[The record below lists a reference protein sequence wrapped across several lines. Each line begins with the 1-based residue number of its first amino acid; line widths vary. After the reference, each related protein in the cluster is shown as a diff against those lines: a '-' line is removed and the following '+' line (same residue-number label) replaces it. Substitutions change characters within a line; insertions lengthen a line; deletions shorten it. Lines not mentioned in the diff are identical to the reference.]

1 MLAVVSIVLG
11 VAAVAL
17 PYFFATLADMA
28 LGGVMLA
35 SGISPRLGQENSS
48 MIPSSSTTIGRALRG
63 TACLVLIPLLLL
75 WVPAAWSQP
84 THIATFSIVARDPMT
99 GDLGVAVQSK
109 YFAVGAVVP
118 HARANVGALATQ
130 ARGNIL
136 YGPKGLGLL
145 ESGHSPG
152 EAMEKLLT
160 DDPLAEQR
168 QVGIVSASGEAATY
182 TGSETLPWSGGK
194 TGNGYAVQGNLLA
207 GPEVVDAMAA
217 AFETTDG
224 DLATRLV
231 TALAAGQAAGGDA
244 RGRQS
249 AAVLV
254 VRQAAGYMGAND
266 RLVDLQVEDHPA
278 PIRELHR
285 LLGIRLAQLAVE
297 HAQRALHAASAAKDE
312 ALRAELL
319 EQARSHATEAVT
331 LYELG
336 DSGWLALTAAN
347 AASGDLVAASE
358 AARRALLINPLLKR
372 YSVIPE
378 TGLGIEPD
386 LLVRL
391 LEDTAFR
398 QVWDALPG
406 DDQPPAARAGATS
419 KSEQ

>member
-1 MLAVVSIVLG
+1 
-11 VAAVAL
+11 
-17 PYFFATLADMA
+17 
-28 LGGVMLA
+28 
-35 SGISPRLGQENSS
+35 
-48 MIPSSSTTIGRALRG
+48 
-63 TACLVLIPLLLL
+63 
-75 WVPAAWSQP
+75 
-84 THIATFSIVARDPMT
+84 
-99 GDLGVAVQSK
+99 
-109 YFAVGAVVP
+109 
-118 HARANVGALATQ
+118 
-130 ARGNIL
+130 
-136 YGPKGLGLL
+136 
-145 ESGHSPG
+145 
-152 EAMEKLLT
+152 
-160 DDPLAEQR
+160 
-168 QVGIVSASGEAATY
+168 
-182 TGSETLPWSGGK
+182 
-194 TGNGYAVQGNLLA
+194 
-207 GPEVVDAMAA
+207 
-217 AFETTDG
+217 
-224 DLATRLV
+224 
-231 TALAAGQAAGGDA
+231 
-244 RGRQS
+244 
-249 AAVLV
+249 
-254 VRQAAGYMGAND
+254 MGAND

-285 LLGIRLAQLAVE
+285 LLGVRLAQLAVE